1 MTFGCDDYV
10 DSRSFIACLISVF
23 CPNDWIARTGPMHT
37 YIHIRA
43 AIAATIIAV
52 TTATSAH
59 AREFVHGSENGIRK
73 INF

>member
-1 MTFGCDDYV
+1 
-10 DSRSFIACLISVF
+10 
-23 CPNDWIARTGPMHT
+23 MHT
-37 YIHIRA
+37 SIHIRA

-59 AREFVHGSENGIRK
+59 AWEFVHGSENGIRK